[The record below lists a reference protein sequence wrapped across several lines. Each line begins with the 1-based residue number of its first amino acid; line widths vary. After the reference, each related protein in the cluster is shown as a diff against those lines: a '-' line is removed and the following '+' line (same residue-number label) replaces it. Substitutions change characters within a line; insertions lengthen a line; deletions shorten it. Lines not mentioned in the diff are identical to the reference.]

1 MKMTDNDLL
10 TFVLLIWAGVA
21 TGLWLDAR
29 RDAKLTKRVVIH
41 LVENKDEREK
51 FFAGADLMVQSKGK
65 FDDN

>member
-1 MKMTDNDLL
+1 MTDNDLL
-10 TFVLLIWAGVA
+10 TFVLLVWAGVA

-29 RDAKLTKRVVIH
+29 RDAKLTKRVVVH

-65 FDDN
+65 FHD

>member
-1 MKMTDNDLL
+1 MTDNDLL
-10 TFVLLIWAGVA
+10 NFVLLVLAGVA

-65 FDDN
+65 FHD

>member
-1 MKMTDNDLL
+1 MTDNDLL
-10 TFVLLIWAGVA
+10 TFILLVWACVA

-65 FDDN
+65 FDDR

>member
-1 MKMTDNDLL
+1 MTDNDLL
-10 TFVLLIWAGVA
+10 TFVLLVWAGVA

-65 FDDN
+65 FHD